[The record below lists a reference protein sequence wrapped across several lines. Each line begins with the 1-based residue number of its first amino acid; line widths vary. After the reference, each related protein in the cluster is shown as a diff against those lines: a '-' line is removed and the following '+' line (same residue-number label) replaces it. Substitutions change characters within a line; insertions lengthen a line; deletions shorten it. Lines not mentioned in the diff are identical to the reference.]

1 MYLKR
6 LELFGFKSFAERT
19 ALELTPGLIAVVG
32 PNGSGKSNIADAVR
46 WVLGEQSAQKLRGG
60 KMEDVIFS
68 GSESRRG
75 VNVAEV
81 TLVLDNADGRLPLD
95 YAEVSVTRRLYRTGE
110 SEYLLGGLPVRM
122 RDIAELF
129 LDTGL
134 GREAFAIIG
143 QGQIDA
149 ILSQR
154 PEDRRALFEEA
165 AGIAKYKQRRK
176 DAERKLAE
184 TEENI
189 ERVRDVLDALEKE
202 WRPLQ
207 AEAERAERYLAVRRD
222 YLALER
228 DLIVYEIEQ
237 ALEERDAALRRIAEQ
252 EAALASAEAEATRL
266 GAERSTLSA
275 RLIEL
280 EGEIQRQEEALVK
293 AATAIEKHEGE
304 LSVLAERARGRS
316 ERAFAL
322 ARRREQVTSARTALS
337 EEVAAL
343 EAEAEARSNDLGAAQ
358 REAEALRKELTVD
371 EDPKARLEAEKTRYF
386 DLLAAQ
392 TRLDGEVKRLSAA
405 LRRAEAA
412 RAELRERLV
421 AAEAEQESL
430 RAALS
435 AAEAALASAEAL
447 AERRAAEA
455 EAHRRRAET
464 ERQAMEEARRKK
476 ARAEERLAGILAEV
490 RAYEAAE
497 RTGAGFQEGVRAV
510 LKAAEEGRLSGI
522 HGPVLTLFSVPEA
535 LTTAIDVVLGPA
547 AMNIVVAD
555 EASAHAAI
563 DYLKRGRLGRA
574 TFLPLDVLRA
584 RANPAEFEAL
594 RREMPGVLGP
604 ASELVES
611 APAYAVV
618 RRFLLGGVLVVE
630 TLDTATAAARRLG
643 YRHRIVTL
651 DGELLHPGG
660 SLTGGS
666 SAKKS
671 GAFTAREQAY
681 AQFRAAR
688 RAAEAALAEA
698 EAAYAQAA
706 ASYEAAVQEASAAAE
721 RLVAARRAL
730 AEAQAA
736 TDAARRQA
744 EDAQAAV
751 DRLSDAD
758 RVAEAEV
765 QEMQRALEEAAE
777 EARRAQAASDSA
789 YAALKA
795 LEAAALERD
804 HDASTKRAR
813 LAEVELSVARL
824 EAALAAEQRL
834 LDDKRAQLAAWEAEA
849 EELLREAERLSQE
862 DAEDRLRAEEVRA
875 VLAEVRARRDR
886 LSEDRM
892 RLYAE
897 RESVRARV
905 GVVET
910 ALEEQQRTIAALTAT
925 LAEDRLKAERAG
937 DVLDR
942 HLKHLGEVHERTYE
956 AAREDA
962 RTLTAA
968 EIDEVRRA
976 LREKKAELDAF
987 GTVNVGAV
995 EDAERLGARLAFYR
1009 TQLHDLDA
1017 AKAKLSRLIE
1027 EIDEEMRVRFWEAF
1041 QAIRR
1046 AYQETFERLFGGGKA
1061 DLALEGDDPLT
1072 AGIDILAQPPGKKT
1086 RRLSLL
1092 SGGERALSAIA
1103 LLFAVLS
1110 VRPVPF
1116 CVLDEVD
1123 AALDDANVGRFA
1135 RFLQKLKDET
1145 QFIVITHRKGTMTSA
1160 DVLFGVTMDRG
1171 GTSRVYA
1178 VELKDAER
1186 YAETM

>member
-1 MYLKR
+1 M
-6 LELFGFKSFAERT
+6 
-19 ALELTPGLIAVVG
+19 
-32 PNGSGKSNIADAVR
+32 
-46 WVLGEQSAQKLRGG
+46 Q
-60 KMEDVIFS
+60 
-68 GSESRRG
+68 
-75 VNVAEV
+75 
-81 TLVLDNADGRLPLD
+81 
-95 YAEVSVTRRLYRTGE
+95 
-110 SEYLLGGLPVRM
+110 
-122 RDIAELF
+122 
-129 LDTGL
+129 
-134 GREAFAIIG
+134 
-143 QGQIDA
+143 
-149 ILSQR
+149 
-154 PEDRRALFEEA
+154 
-165 AGIAKYKQRRK
+165 
-176 DAERKLAE
+176 
-184 TEENI
+184 
-189 ERVRDVLDALEKE
+189 
-202 WRPLQ
+202 
-207 AEAERAERYLAVRRD
+207 
-222 YLALER
+222 
-228 DLIVYEIEQ
+228 
-237 ALEERDAALRRIAEQ
+237 
-252 EAALASAEAEATRL
+252 
-266 GAERSTLSA
+266 
-275 RLIEL
+275 
-280 EGEIQRQEEALVK
+280 
-293 AATAIEKHEGE
+293 
-304 LSVLAERARGRS
+304 
-316 ERAFAL
+316 
-322 ARRREQVTSARTALS
+322 
-337 EEVAAL
+337 
-343 EAEAEARSNDLGAAQ
+343 
-358 REAEALRKELTVD
+358 
-371 EDPKARLEAEKTRYF
+371 
-386 DLLAAQ
+386 
-392 TRLDGEVKRLSAA
+392 
-405 LRRAEAA
+405 
-412 RAELRERLV
+412 
-421 AAEAEQESL
+421 SL

-765 QEMQRALEEAAE
+765 QEMQRSLEEAAE

-1123 AALDDANVGRFA
+1123 AARGSDSPALLSSLPCRGREQFPISVFRVVDLEDGLLSSSRTYWRKSSAPVRSRTGTPPPPNAAGGEAVTVAPSPDHAVSGQPFGPRPQVLTRPVDFHTERAGRSKRPVGLAEQLSAQKHDVGLPGADDGIGLRRRGNPTDGTDGDTRQTAHFRRKARLIARRFRNRFTRHHEAPRAHIHQIRPLILKRPGNLHRIRQRKTARSPIHGREADEHGAFFRPFGPYRLHHFQKEAHPVPKIASIGVLPSIGKRREKFVQQVTVGSMNFDHVETGLKCSPGRARERFNDARKLIGREFPRHRPVLGKRNGGRGHRLLRADPFPRRPSFAAGVGQLNTDGRAMGVNKVDDARQRLDVAVVIQAEVRFA
-1135 RFLQKLKDET
+1135 DPSAAFDGRRFQDDQSDAADGPSPVVDEMPVRGPAVRRGT
-1145 QFIVITHRKGTMTSA
+1145 VLAHRRHDDTVFQRQAPKRERIEQSVHVSHLELSPSDFIWI
-1160 DVLFGVTMDRG
+1160 
-1171 GTSRVYA
+1171 
-1178 VELKDAER
+1178 
-1186 YAETM
+1186 